1 MSKSIKL
8 TDNNFIDSIS
18 IVHNKESLKN
28 ILNNKIIYE
37 TGSNDNGQ
45 YVKYSDGT
53 MIQSGSIYTWVDIKT
68 QDGVLYRPADAIG
81 LPFAQSFVNTNYKV
95 NVTASADIIGSYAI
109 NKYADKV
116 YVWCFAPSSRSA
128 KGRYLDYIAFGYW
141 K

>member
-45 YVKYSDGT
+45 YIKYTDGT

-68 QDGVLYRPADAIG
+68 QDGALYRPADAIA
-81 LPFAQSFVNTNYKV
+81 LPFPQNFVNTNYKV

-109 NKYADKV
+109 NKYVGTV

-128 KGRYLDYIAFGYW
+128 KGRYLDYIAIGYW